1 MRVVIDTNVVV
12 SALLFGREL
21 EPIVDLW
28 KSRKIIPVAS
38 KEIIDEYL
46 RVLTYPRFKL
56 TPKEIEFLLFQEIVP
71 FFDVIG
77 VKSGKTIVK
86 SDPSDD
92 KFIYCAV
99 AGNAECI
106 ISGDQHLI
114 NLGQYGKTKIITAK
128 QFLSKI

>member
-1 MRVVIDTNVVV
+1 M
-12 SALLFGREL
+12 L
-21 EPIVDLW
+21 DL
-28 KSRKIIPVAS
+28 RHLY

-56 TPKEIEFLLFQEIVP
+56 APKEIESLLFQEIVP

-92 KFIYCAV
+92 KFIQTV
-99 AGNAECI
+99 
-106 ISGDQHLI
+106 LI
-114 NLGQYGKTKIITAK
+114 QNLNTACKIGPAPVTRQNRSLIEY
-128 QFLSKI
+128 